1 MLATNV
7 PQEEVSCPF
16 TVKTDEDGGYVNLE
30 VVPATV
36 RIDAEVEVEVT
47 MPDGQKIENRLTLAA
62 TGYYYTFA
70 MPQRGKYE
78 ITVRYRYGQYD
89 YAVKCNAHSSFTAEY
104 DSFAV
109 YDAGVLNR
117 MVGTNGTVS
126 LDGKLSLKND
136 ESEVGTYTVS
146 LTVPLLA
153 AAVALFAVDI
163 IVRKL
168 KWEDVV
174 KVK

>member
-1 MLATNV
+1 M
-7 PQEEVSCPF
+7 
-16 TVKTDEDGGYVNLE
+16 
-30 VVPATV
+30 
-36 RIDAEVEVEVT
+36 RIDAEVAVRVT
-47 MPDGQKIENRLTLAA
+47 MPDGQTIENNLAFA
-62 TGYYYTFA
+62 STGYFYTFA
-70 MPQRGKYE
+70 LPQRGKYD
-78 ITVRYRYGQYD
+78 IAIDYRYGQYE
-89 YAVKCNAHSSFTAEY
+89 YTVLRSAHSSFTAEY
-104 DSFAV
+104 NSFAV

-168 KWEDVV
+168 KWEDIVSLFR

>member
-1 MLATNV
+1 
-7 PQEEVSCPF
+7 
-16 TVKTDEDGGYVNLE
+16 
-30 VVPATV
+30 
-36 RIDAEVEVEVT
+36 
-47 MPDGQKIENRLTLAA
+47 
-62 TGYYYTFA
+62 
-70 MPQRGKYE
+70 
-78 ITVRYRYGQYD
+78 
-89 YAVKCNAHSSFTAEY
+89 
-104 DSFAV
+104 
-109 YDAGVLNR
+109 

-174 KVK
+174 SLFRKVK

>member
-1 MLATNV
+1 MR
-7 PQEEVSCPF
+7 S
-16 TVKTDEDGGYVNLE
+16 
-30 VVPATV
+30 
-36 RIDAEVEVEVT
+36 
-47 MPDGQKIENRLTLAA
+47 
-62 TGYYYTFA
+62 
-70 MPQRGKYE
+70 
-78 ITVRYRYGQYD
+78 
-89 YAVKCNAHSSFTAEY
+89 AHSSFTAEY
-104 DSFAV
+104 NSFAV

-136 ESEVGTYTVS
+136 ESEVGTYTVC

-168 KWEDVV
+168 KWEDIVSLFR